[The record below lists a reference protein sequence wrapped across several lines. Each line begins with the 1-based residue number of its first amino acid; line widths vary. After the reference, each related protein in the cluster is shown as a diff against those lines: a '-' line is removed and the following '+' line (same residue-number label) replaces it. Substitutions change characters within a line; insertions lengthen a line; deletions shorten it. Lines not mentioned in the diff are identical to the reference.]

1 MSDTKEIEVDEV
13 LYVVNKYIKW
23 KNAARKSYIRKKIM
37 EKDLTDDITQLCY
50 KLYDAIENKHIVI
63 NDTQENIDMKRKLL
77 AYEIEIAKYKE
88 YENKYNNSH
97 KQNIKKRQIIDQLN
111 EENTNLK
118 LQISNLK
125 NNLKNINDKS
135 VFNEPINEDINE
147 NYDYTA
153 VEDSNTPLRLSDFT
167 KGEIYYAIECE
178 SKNKWNSYSE
188 IEKINILKQYKQI

>member
-1 MSDTKEIEVDEV
+1 M
-13 LYVVNKYIKW
+13 
-23 KNAARKSYIRKKIM
+23 KN
-37 EKDLTDDITQLCY
+37 
-50 KLYDAIENKHIVI
+50 
-63 NDTQENIDMKRKLL
+63 TQENIDMKRKLL

-178 SKNKWNSYSE
+178 AKNKWNSYSE